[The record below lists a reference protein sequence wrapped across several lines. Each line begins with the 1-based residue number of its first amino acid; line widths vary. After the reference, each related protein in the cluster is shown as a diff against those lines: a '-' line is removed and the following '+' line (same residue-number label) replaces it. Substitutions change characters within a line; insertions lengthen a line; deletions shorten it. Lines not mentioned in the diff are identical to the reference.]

1 MRDKRE
7 NPDGAGRTRSGL
19 NKRCFKDSVFS
30 PQYQTVKRA
39 FGTKTPQTMLM
50 VSKETGVLRANICR
64 YVADMMERGMIEKMY
79 NGICKVS
86 KHNAGYYSTNIDL
99 ILKKE
104 VANERHKARD
114 ND

>member
-1 MRDKRE
+1 MRKKRE

-19 NKRCFKDSVFS
+19 NKRCFKDTVFS

-39 FGTKTPQTMLM
+39 FGTKTPKTMLM

-64 YVADMMERGMIEKMY
+64 YVRDMEKRGMIKKMY
-79 NGICKVS
+79 KGICKIS
-86 KHNAGYYSTNIDL
+86 KSSAGYYSTNIDL

-104 VANERHKARD
+104 VADEGHKAKD
-114 ND
+114 NH